1 VPKVFLDTN
10 ILVYTLDK
18 ADVAKREQARQ
29 IVKRVIQQH
38 HPVISTQVIKEF
50 YVVAATKLKADPF
63 AVKNII
69 RGFRNME
76 IVNNDLDLVEQAID
90 ISLASQL
97 SFWDAL
103 IVAAAEK
110 AKCELIL
117 SEDMG
122 AGQSFRGVRLVNPF
136 LEQF

>member
-1 VPKVFLDTN
+1 MPKVFLDTN
-10 ILVYTLDK
+10 ILVYALDK
-18 ADVAKREQARQ
+18 ADAAKQEAARQ
-29 IVKRVIQQH
+29 IVKRAVQEHQ
-38 HPVISTQVIKEF
+38 PVISTQVIQEF
-50 YVVAATKLKADPF
+50 YVVATTKLRADPF

-76 IVNNDLDLVEQAID
+76 IVNNDPDLVERAID
-90 ISLASQL
+90 IGLASRL

-103 IVAAAEK
+103 IVAAAER

-122 AGQSFRGVRLVNPF
+122 AGQVFRGVRLLNPF
-136 LEQF
+136 LAQF